1 MNPQELPGGIP
12 SRITGLLAGL
22 LRHLLAL
29 GDLAAEETR
38 SLLRRSVATLL
49 IGVAMIIAAMISY
62 IALVAA
68 VVVILAQR
76 FSWGWPLS
84 LACASLFHLALLSIL
99 FRIMR
104 HRTTPHPFEATASE
118 LRKDLEALTAQ
129 ARNIP

>member
-22 LRHLLAL
+22 LRHLLSL
-29 GDLAAEETR
+29 GGLAAEEARILVRR
-38 SLLRRSVATLL
+38 SLATLL
-49 IGVAMIIAAMISY
+49 IGVAMIMAAMIAY
-62 IALVAA
+62 VAA
-68 VVVILAQR
+68 VAAIVVLLAQK

-84 LACASLFHLALLSIL
+84 LVAAALFHLALLGIL
-99 FRIMR
+99 FRILR
-104 HRTTPHPFEATASE
+104 NRTAPPPFEATASE